1 MCSFVLLGGLELGA
15 DWLCGE
21 FWEDLKLR
29 WGRHCTS
36 LLSQTGSRGSEAE
49 DVRDFSGGRY
59 WRYG

>member
-1 MCSFVLLGGLELGA
+1 MCGVAG
-15 DWLCGE
+15 WLCGE

-49 DVRDFSGGRY
+49 NVRDFSGGRY
-59 WRYG
+59 